1 MGRKTDTVDELN
13 RLVQMFPDSADA
25 YAARAAFETE
35 QKQYDIALYD
45 WDEAIRRK
53 PLQSGFVVSKADIL
67 ISLNRMDEARDELN
81 TAIKRGIP
89 RYALK
94 EWLEK
99 CRR

>member
-1 MGRKTDTVDELN
+1 
-13 RLVQMFPDSADA
+13 
-25 YAARAAFETE
+25 
-35 QKQYDIALYD
+35 
-45 WDEAIRRK
+45 
-53 PLQSGFVVSKADIL
+53 
-67 ISLNRMDEARDELN
+67 MDEARDELN